1 MGNGVGNLII
11 FGGLVFLF
19 FFIAIVIIENRGDLI
34 YGWIYLIISI
44 TALAVGIKV
53 RNKSKKITDDR
64 KFSKR
69 VEKVVG
75 DIDDDQESALEML
88 KKRYVSGEISEEEF
102 NKIKKDLE

>member
-1 MGNGVGNLII
+1 MGNGLGNLII
-11 FGGLVFLF
+11 LVGLF
-19 FFIAIVIIENRGDLI
+19 FMFAFVAIVIEGAYYIPH
-34 YGWIYLIISI
+34 GWIYLIVSI
-44 TALAVGIKV
+44 IVLTVGIKV

-69 VEKVVG
+69 VEKVVD